1 MAGGGNASPFGQI
14 MPCAGSGPARLVVTH
29 RGRDWRLP
37 GRCVTPSALATNVHR
52 LGYAALG
59 FGRPRTT
66 PAGRKRPVPPGE
78 WIWSPEP
85 THPAITDRKTW
96 DAAQTIGAGRGNV
109 RDPETPTTR
118 QGRRYILRSRIR
130 HNACQRRM
138 CGTYRSSAT
147 GATYIY
153 YKCPHDPANPR
164 HAAAYPDH
172 GTVALP
178 EALIMAAIGTF
189 FDQYVFSHDRA
200 ALLAAQLPA
209 TDAEHAEARERQE
222 AHLRAELGRIDI
234 AERALISELETPAD
248 PGDPATQAYRARI
261 RARYAELYDQR
272 TRTETQ
278 LKTLQAATPDDSQP
292 DLLDALPIASR
303 RVHRRP
309 GPDQGSPARRV
320 RHQRPLPA
328 RPRPGHHP
336 GRPHG
341 RHPPHYCR
349 PA

>member
-1 MAGGGNASPFGQI
+1 
-14 MPCAGSGPARLVVTH
+14 
-29 RGRDWRLP
+29 
-37 GRCVTPSALATNVHR
+37 
-52 LGYAALG
+52 
-59 FGRPRTT
+59 
-66 PAGRKRPVPPGE
+66 
-78 WIWSPEP
+78 
-85 THPAITDRKTW
+85 
-96 DAAQTIGAGRGNV
+96 
-109 RDPETPTTR
+109 
-118 QGRRYILRSRIR
+118 
-130 HNACQRRM
+130 M

-189 FDQYVFSHDRA
+189 FDQYVFGHDRA

-248 PGDPATQAYRARI
+248 PGDPATQAYPTRI
-261 RARYAELYDQR
+261 RARYAELCDQR

-278 LKTLQAATPDDSQP
+278 LKTLQAAAPDDSDP
-292 DLLDALPIASR
+292 DLLVALPIASAVFTDAPAR
-303 RVHRRP
+303 IKEALLAAFDISVLYRHDLGQVTIRAALTGDTPRTIAALLDDPRTGSDTSSRAP
-309 GPDQGSPARRV
+309 GQDPFDHSSPAPIRGTAIRDD
-320 RHQRPLPA
+320 A
-328 RPRPGHHP
+328 
-336 GRPHG
+336 
-341 RHPPHYCR
+341 
-349 PA
+349 